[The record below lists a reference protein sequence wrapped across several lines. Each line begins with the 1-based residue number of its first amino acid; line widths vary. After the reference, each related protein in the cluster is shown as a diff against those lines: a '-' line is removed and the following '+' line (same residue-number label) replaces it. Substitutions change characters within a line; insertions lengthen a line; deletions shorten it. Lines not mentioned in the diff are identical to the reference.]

1 MRPQAETEAP
11 LRSMTTVEIDLA
23 GDSLIHFRRE
33 AMRRDTSVARLV
45 HDLIDAI
52 AADGLTTA
60 ILDD

>member
-33 AMRRDTSVARLV
+33 AMRRDISVPCLI
-45 HDLIDAI
+45 HDLLDVI
-52 AADGLTTA
+52 AADGFTAA

>member
-1 MRPQAETEAP
+1 VTAI
-11 LRSMTTVEIDLA
+11 EIELA
-23 GDSLIHFRRE
+23 GDSIIHFRRE

>member
-33 AMRRDTSVARLV
+33 AMRRNLPVARLV
-45 HDLIDAI
+45 YDLLDII
-52 AADGLTTA
+52 AADRLTPA